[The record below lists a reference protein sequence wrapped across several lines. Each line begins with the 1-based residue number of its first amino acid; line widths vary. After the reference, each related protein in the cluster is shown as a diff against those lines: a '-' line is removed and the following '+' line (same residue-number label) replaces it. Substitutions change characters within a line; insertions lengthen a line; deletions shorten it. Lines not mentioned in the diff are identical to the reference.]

1 MTSTNDTQA
10 GLDDIAE
17 KAADLEATYL
27 LLCEFC
33 CEMQFRPT
41 SITGAMAIMLLELAA
56 ARGIDHDTGLTE
68 IRTLWTKVR
77 EASSPLT
84 GLEAVH

>member
-1 MTSTNDTQA
+1 MTDTK
-10 GLDDIAE
+10 DDMAE
-17 KAADLEATYL
+17 NAADLEATYL

-33 CEMQFRPT
+33 CEMQFRPA

-68 IRTLWTKVR
+68 IRALWTKVR
-77 EASSPLT
+77 EASLT
-84 GLEAVH
+84 GREAVH